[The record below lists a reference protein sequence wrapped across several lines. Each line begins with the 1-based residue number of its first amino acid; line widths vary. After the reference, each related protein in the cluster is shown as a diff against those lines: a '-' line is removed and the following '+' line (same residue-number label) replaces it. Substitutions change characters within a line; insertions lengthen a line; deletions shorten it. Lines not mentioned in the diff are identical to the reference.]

1 MKNVIPLPQETV
13 DEFTKFE
20 NMWGELMH
28 ELGSLKIAQLELE
41 SKELY
46 LKQLFI
52 DLQNTRENLY
62 GQLTQ
67 RYGRGELNLEQKV
80 YISR

>member
-1 MKNVIPLPQETV
+1 MKSIIPLPQETV

-20 NMWGELMH
+20 NMWGELMQ
-28 ELGSLKIAQLELE
+28 ELGSLKISQLELE

>member
-1 MKNVIPLPQETV
+1 MKSIIPLPQETV

-28 ELGSLKIAQLELE
+28 GLGSLKISQLELE

-67 RYGRGELNLEQKV
+67 QYGRGELNLEQKA
-80 YISR
+80 YILR

>member
-20 NMWGELMH
+20 NMWGELMQ
-28 ELGSLKIAQLELE
+28 ELGSLKISQLELE

-67 RYGRGELNLEQKV
+67 QYGRGELNLEQKV
-80 YISR
+80 YILG

>member
-1 MKNVIPLPQETV
+1 MNNIIPLPQETI

-28 ELGSLKIAQLELE
+28 ELGSLKISQLELE

-62 GQLTQ
+62 SRLTQ
-67 RYGRGELNLEQKV
+67 QYGRGELNLEQKV
-80 YISR
+80 YISG

>member
-1 MKNVIPLPQETV
+1 MNNIIPLPQETI

-28 ELGSLKIAQLELE
+28 ELGSLKISQLELE
-41 SKELY
+41 TKELY

-62 GQLTQ
+62 NNLTQ
-67 RYGRGELNLEQKV
+67 QYGRGELNLEQKV

>member
-67 RYGRGELNLEQKV
+67 QYGRGELNLEQKV
-80 YISR
+80 YILG

>member
-20 NMWGELMH
+20 NMWGELMQ
-28 ELGSLKIAQLELE
+28 ELGSLKISQLELE

>member
-80 YISR
+80 YILG

>member
-67 RYGRGELNLEQKV
+67 QYGRGELNLEQKA
-80 YISR
+80 YILR

>member
-28 ELGSLKIAQLELE
+28 ELGSLKISQLELE